1 MRLPSEKCYSKIFF
15 IFVPRYIDHL
25 ILNRKGIQVWQERSI
40 ACMQLLRN
48 EEQKLKVALKI
59 ARIAPVPWSDVMR
72 PIVEL
77 QNSSHK
83 IAEEIASEYSHND
96 FKLLLTK
103 YNWRSDNTGFVDY
116 IKFAQ
121 RIIKENSENLFAE
134 LE

>member
-1 MRLPSEKCYSKIFF
+1 MLFKHFLHL
-15 IFVPRYIDHL
+15 VPRYIDHL

-40 ACMQLLRN
+40 ACMELLRN

-59 ARIAPVPWSDVMR
+59 ARIAPVPWSDVMK

-103 YNWRSDNTGFVDY
+103 YNWRSDNNGFVDY